1 MDYIIITMSN
11 ARYEYKGR
19 YVLREEKISIV
30 DFLKTRMTTII
41 SLMVI
46 AIVFFVV
53 LSYLAVNNDYKSRV
67 LINTL
72 GKQRMHSQVM
82 AKNATR
88 IYTIMNSLESGEPLQ
103 SREILLNKIEISRN
117 ELRSSKEEF
126 EKIFRTTKAGY
137 IEDSGGN
144 IYFANSLNELS
155 DTIDETDKLWINF
168 KEAVDVILTE
178 KKASNKV
185 VEALIF
191 INENSDKLLKDS
203 DKITNI
209 VVNSSRKTQM
219 KSVEMVVGFASISV
233 IAIMLVLMNIY
244 KYLFIPLEELYSG
257 IAKIGLSNSS
267 LKISSKKEM
276 QPVIT
281 EVNDIFLKLKRLI
294 SLIEN
299 INKSDS
305 FTDILNYIYVN
316 FSNFIPYSHIGIA
329 IIDEDQGIIKASFG
343 ISDSR
348 AGNLPERLSKM
359 RIKISETS
367 LGKVIET
374 GEARI
379 INDLEEYTKDKPLKP
394 YNRHILECGIKSSI
408 TLPLTVNQRAVG
420 VIFFSSMEKNIYRE
434 EHIEFLKTLANSIAL
449 SFEKSIFMDNL
460 VYANTMSLAK
470 LVESRDSDTGDH
482 LKRMQMYSR
491 LIAELLSQEDRF
503 KDAVDLK
510 YIDDIE
516 RFSPLHDIGKVAIR
530 DEILLKPGKLT
541 DEEFEIMKTHTIYGA
556 KVLTAAEENVNKDG
570 RQLFTMGIEIAEGHH
585 EKWDGTGYPYGKKGE
600 EIPLSARVVAVADVL
615 DALTSER
622 PYKKAWTF
630 EEAIDLI
637 KENRGKHFDPY
648 IIDVILN
655 NREKI
660 VWMYNSFK

>member
-1 MDYIIITMSN
+1 MSI
-11 ARYEYKGR
+11 RYEYKGR
-19 YVLREEKISIV
+19 YTLKKEKISIV
-30 DFLKTRMTTII
+30 DFLKTRMAII
-41 SLMVI
+41 VSLMVVVI
-46 AIVFFVV
+46 AFFMV
-53 LSYLAVNNDYKSRV
+53 LSYLAINNDYKSRV

-72 GKQRMHSQVM
+72 GKQRMYSQVM

-103 SREILLNKIEISRN
+103 SREVLLGKIEASKK
-117 ELRSSKEEF
+117 ELISSKEEF
-126 EKIFRTTKAGY
+126 DKVFQSTKAGY
-137 IEDSGGN
+137 IDHSGRN
-144 IYFANSLNELS
+144 IYFNNSLNELG
-155 DTIDETDKLWINF
+155 DTIDETDELWTKF

-178 KKASNKV
+178 NKVSNKV
-185 VEALIF
+185 VQALIF
-191 INENSDKLLKDS
+191 INENNDKLLMDS
-203 DKITNI
+203 DKITDI
-209 VVNSSRKTQM
+209 LVNSSRKTEIR
-219 KSVEMVVGFASISV
+219 SVQMVVGFASLSV
-233 IAIMLVLMNIY
+233 IAVILVLINIY
-244 KYLFIPLEELYSG
+244 KYLFRPLEELYSG
-257 IAKIGLSNSS
+257 IANIGLSNSS
-267 LKISSKKEM
+267 LKITSKKEVA
-276 QPVIT
+276 PVIT

-305 FTDILNYIYVN
+305 FTEILNYIYVN

-329 IIDEDQGIIKASFG
+329 IIDEDEGTIKASFG
-343 ISDSR
+343 ISDDKV
-348 AGNLPERLSKM
+348 GNLPERLSKM
-359 RIKISETS
+359 RIKLSETS

-374 GEARI
+374 GEARV
-379 INDLEEYTKDKPLKP
+379 INDLEEYTDGKPMKL

-408 TLPLTVNQRAVG
+408 TLPLTVNKRTVG
-420 VIFFSSMEKNIYRE
+420 VIFFSSMEKNIYRK
-434 EHIEFLKTLANSIAL
+434 EHVEFLKTLANSIAL
-449 SFEKSIFMDNL
+449 SFEKSIFVDNL

-470 LVESRDSDTGDH
+470 LVESRDNDTGDH
-482 LKRMQMYSR
+482 LRRMQMYSR
-491 LIAELLSQEDRF
+491 LIAELLSQEDKF
-503 KDAVDLK
+503 EDIVDLK

-541 DEEFEIMKTHTIYGA
+541 DEEFEIMKTHAIYGA
-556 KVLTAAEENVNKDG
+556 RVLKAAEESVNKDG
-570 RQLFTMGIEIAEGHH
+570 RQLFKMGIEIAEGHH

-600 EIPLSARVVAVADVL
+600 EIPLSARIVAVADVL

-637 KENRGKHFDPY
+637 KENMGKHFDPY

-655 NREKI
+655 NREKV